1 VIISYTERN
10 AHGAHAVDSRSAK
23 DKLGFEERLFLLFL
37 GGAGLLAWAALMLL
51 VVGYQAADRSPPLLN
66 PILASMPTASALP
79 TQSMSLAESAPSTV
93 AASPTSERSEASAR
107 GRGPLANPLP
117 TIGSALPASTP
128 TLTPTSLPTATPVPT
143 AMPSGVTMV
152 PIDGE
157 IQVIALLGADEG
169 RGSSIWR
176 TDSIMLAFVD
186 QKAGRLA
193 LLSVPRDL
201 WVRIPGHGSNR
212 INTVDALGERTDY
225 PGGGRALLDDTLRLN
240 LGLPVHH
247 YVLVDFAGFQRIID
261 AMGGVTVDVPVP
273 LYEWFPDLNSPDGR
287 RYFTMPAGAQQMDG
301 YTALAYCRA
310 RMATGDFGRSAR
322 QQQVLLAMWKKALTL
337 DTLKRAPRLWQ
348 EARDAVDTDL
358 STKELLQ
365 LVYFASGLEPGEVD
379 RAQLDER
386 VVYSWT
392 TPGGAQVLLPQ
403 TEAIQQIVL
412 DLVSTET
419 PTRSAVDGY

>member
-1 VIISYTERN
+1 MDNRTAE
-10 AHGAHAVDSRSAK
+10 
-23 DKLGFEERLFLLFL
+23 DKLGFEEKIVLLFL
-37 GGAGLLAWAALMLL
+37 GGASLLVWAALALF
-51 VVGYQAADRSPPLLN
+51 VFTHQAADRPSLLLN
-66 PILASMPTASALP
+66 PVWASIPTTSV
-79 TQSMSLAESAPSTV
+79 SLTESASPAGSDTLAVAPSPTL
-93 AASPTSERSEASAR
+93 AASPTSEHSQASAPGL
-107 GRGPLANPLP
+107 GRP
-117 TIGSALPASTP
+117 TRPTFTP
-128 TLTPTSLPTATPVPT
+128 MPTATPSPTATPVPT

-157 IQVIALLGADEG
+157 IQVIALLGADER

-212 INTVDALGERTDY
+212 INTVDALGERTDV
-225 PGGGRALLDDTLRLN
+225 PGGGRALLDETLRLN
-240 LGLPVHH
+240 LGVPVHH
-247 YVLVDFAGFQRIID
+247 YVRIDFAGFQRIID

-273 LYEWFPDLNSPDGR
+273 LYEWFPDLDAPSGK

-337 DTLKRAPRLWQ
+337 DTLKRVPKLWQ

-386 VVYSWT
+386 VVYGWT
-392 TPGGAQVLLPQ
+392 TPGGAQVLLPR
-403 TEAIQQIVL
+403 TEAIQQLVL

-419 PTRSAVDGY
+419 PMPTALAGY